1 LTIQETLLAL
11 DVSSAIEC
19 FSYLNSAIVINMSKI
34 VGEQEIDIEAVSQM
48 SKKGNT
54 ATLSGGER
62 SISTVILLIAIWYGT
77 TSPFRCI
84 DEFDV
89 FMDANHKHMATRVR

>member
-1 LTIQETLLAL
+1 
-11 DVSSAIEC
+11 
-19 FSYLNSAIVINMSKI
+19 MSKI
-34 VGEQEIDIEAVSQM
+34 VGDQAVDIEAVSKM

-62 SISTVILLIAIWYGT
+62 SISTVILLISIWYAT
-77 TSPFRCI
+77 SSPFRCI

-89 FMDANHKHMATRVR
+89 FMDASHKHMATQVRLLSNNKLLILI